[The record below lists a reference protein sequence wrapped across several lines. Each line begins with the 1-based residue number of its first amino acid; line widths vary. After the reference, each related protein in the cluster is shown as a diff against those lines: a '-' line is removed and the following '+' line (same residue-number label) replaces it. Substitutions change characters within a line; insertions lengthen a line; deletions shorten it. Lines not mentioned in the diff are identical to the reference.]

1 MLLRRFAQRSNPCQR
16 TFLLNNAK
24 RTNFTLIVKDKTD
37 PFADKGEAPP
47 VRDDPNDP
55 ALNFVPNSHPMSQT
69 GTPNIYKALNLPD
82 PGKSHNKT
90 ELPDFHPKD
99 TRFFHL
105 TEEQAWGLQCDD
117 PHMTKFDDELMG
129 YSAAPTADVQ
139 FYSMKKEW
147 VDYVVKCQEDA
158 GDAGPLYDP
167 YARLNKLPDPE
178 TEADAVITGI
188 NGVVVDLKVRP
199 GRSVAIWDAL
209 EVRGLNYRVVMEVA
223 CWEPGGLARCITMED
238 TWDLFPGMEM
248 TWLRGPITIPV
259 GEPTLG
265 RVMNVLGD
273 PDDQRGPIGAFE
285 HWPIHRLPP
294 DLWDRVG
301 TQEILTVGIKVID
314 LLAPYQKGGKIGL
327 FGGAGVG
334 KTVLIMEL
342 INNIAIGHGGFSVFA
357 GVGERTRE
365 GNDFYC
371 EMIDTGVIRLEEG
384 AQSKV
389 ALVFGQMNESAGVRM
404 RVALTG
410 LTQAEFFRDVRGQD
424 VLLFIDNIFRFT
436 QAGAEVSSLL
446 GRIPSAVGYQSTLE
460 WEIGC
465 VQDRICST
473 KNGSITSV
481 QAVYVPAD
489 DLTDPAPAT
498 TFQHLDAT
506 TVLSRKISE
515 KGIYPCVDPLESGS
529 NLLMPDIVGLHHFG
543 VAQRVTQHFQT
554 NNALADII
562 AILGMDELSE
572 DDKNIVFRSRKMEK
586 FTSQPFAVAEQF
598 TNMPGKFVTLEDTIK
613 GFKEVMDGNCDNI
626 SDTAFYMIGDL
637 NDVYEKEKEIAA
649 EAARLFG
656 AADAE
661 AAEKEAEAESKQVS
675 A

>member
-1 MLLRRFAQRSNPCQR
+1 
-16 TFLLNNAK
+16 
-24 RTNFTLIVKDKTD
+24 
-37 PFADKGEAPP
+37 
-47 VRDDPNDP
+47 
-55 ALNFVPNSHPMSQT
+55 
-69 GTPNIYKALNLPD
+69 
-82 PGKSHNKT
+82 
-90 ELPDFHPKD
+90 
-99 TRFFHL
+99 
-105 TEEQAWGLQCDD
+105 
-117 PHMTKFDDELMG
+117 MG
-129 YSAAPTADVQ
+129 
-139 FYSMKKEW
+139 
-147 VDYVVKCQEDA
+147 
-158 GDAGPLYDP
+158 
-167 YARLNKLPDPE
+167 
-178 TEADAVITGI
+178 TEADAIIIGI
-188 NGVVVDLKVRP
+188 NGVVVDLKIKP

-209 EVRGLNYRVVMEVA
+209 EVRGLKDRTVMEVA
-223 CWEPGGLARCITMED
+223 CWEAEGVVTCITMED

-248 TWLRGPITIPV
+248 TWLRGPISVPV

-273 PDDQRGPIGAFE
+273 PDDQRGPIEAE
-285 HWPIHRLPP
+285 EYWPIHRLPP
-294 DLWDRVG
+294 GLWDRVA
-301 TQEILTVGIKVID
+301 TQEILTVGIKVVD
-314 LLAPYQKGGKIGL
+314 VLAPYQKGGKIGL

-334 KTVLIMEL
+334 RTVLIMEL
-342 INNIAIGHGGFSVFA
+342 INNVAMGHGGFSVFA

-371 EMIDTGVIRLEEG
+371 EMIDAGVIKLEEG
-384 AQSKV
+384 AHSKC

-473 KNGSITSV
+473 TKGSITSV

-506 TVLSRKISE
+506 TVLSRKVSE
-515 KGIYPCVDPLESGS
+515 KGIYPCVDPLESS
-529 NLLMPDIVGLHHFG
+529 SRMMMPDLVGLLHFNQ
-543 VAQRVTQHFQT
+543 AQRVVQHFQK

-562 AILGMDELSE
+562 AILGMEELSE

-586 FTSQPFAVAEQF
+586 FCSQPFTVAEVF
-598 TNMPGKFVTLEDTIK
+598 TNLPGQFVKLEDAIK
-613 GFKEVMDGNCDNI
+613 GFQTIMDGDLDEYGDN
-626 SDTAFYMIGDL
+626 SFYMVGGPEDIP
-637 NDVYEKEKEIAA
+637 EKAQKMADE
-649 EAARLFG
+649 ARLAMER
-656 AADAE
+656 AAKLKAM
-661 AAEKEAEAESKQVS
+661 AASKEA
-675 A
+675 